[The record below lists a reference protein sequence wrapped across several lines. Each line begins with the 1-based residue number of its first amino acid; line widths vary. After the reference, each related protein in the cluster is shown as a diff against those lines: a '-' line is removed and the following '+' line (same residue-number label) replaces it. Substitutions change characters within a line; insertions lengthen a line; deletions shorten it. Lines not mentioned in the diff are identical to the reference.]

1 MERSSN
7 HGFNEYRRTPTR
19 GIRGRGRGG
28 RGRGGGGEGGKP
40 SRGRRS
46 MNRARGRNFE
56 SRKRSQIS
64 NQNYQDKII
73 LSISY
78 EILKEL
84 ISKDENEIIN
94 ILSKYKDSSEIFAN
108 NANFIKEMT
117 EIMVELLLK
126 ISKIYSDKASNTL
139 YHILK
144 NTNIKV
150 YIKQRLEI
158 EDYDN
163 KNYLNFI
170 LNLILLNDKLIDKF
184 TDDLIRIK
192 SGEILDYV
200 EIIKIKIDKGDYVEN
215 LSLSRDVVSNIEK
228 LKEKEKH
235 KKLTEFI
242 EKEKEREKEI
252 NKKNI
257 NNIDI
262 NKIQIDYKNRDIY
275 LTTQDL
281 NENKEIKIAP
291 HLKSGSYISYER
303 YINTMFYLEYQD
315 CYKDLKETMNYL
327 QINKSINY
335 MNNKELYQLS
345 KEFSNIYFY
354 LEGEIKGLEI
364 DRDGAIIII
373 EFRTHYYKDIKFTK
387 RMITGSLIILTDNN
401 FENYLLTTVHFNPYV
416 DKKIND
422 NPKSKMW
429 LPKFPFYRVK
439 LSLININSQ
448 SISFLA
454 KNRQHLQIFESKA
467 YFESYVHIMK
477 RLKEINIQYLPFK
490 RELVEGDFHKLQK
503 KDLYGNEYLKY
514 NNMILCPHQKKY
526 SREFINL
533 FDKSQLNAIH
543 NSLINRIALIQGPPG
558 TGKTHV
564 GTILT
569 DIILQ
574 NMDDD
579 AQILVV
585 CFTNHALDS
594 FIEDILKFTDSI
606 VRIGGR
612 CQNEKVAEY
621 ILDNKKK
628 YSSKNYRNIA
638 NNLDA
643 LGEKMGDITSLIDS
657 RRRVSIGLVKKYFE
671 LLYNRVIDDFFK
683 IMNEAIPYEYKKDL
697 KYNFKKDVIFRE
709 IYIFWNL
716 IDNQINK
723 KNTPDKIIKELLDS
737 SNLEN
742 EKLLNNLYNK
752 ILNNFNGYD
761 EDNLDVLKELNNTV
775 NFEEENNEKIEINNP
790 NKRQEEE
797 EEEEDDEDDEDEL
810 AQNRE
815 RMNYLDYDIEEK
827 KNNIN
832 IDDELYD
839 ENIDDLTNM
848 KPLDS
853 QKYNYLLKL
862 DINFFKIGPKI
873 IKLIIN
879 YMKEKLLSDIKN
891 YEEDLYKFSY
901 LLNKKK
907 KF

>member
-1 MERSSN
+1 MNRRN
-7 HGFNEYRRTPTR
+7 NYGFNRYRGTP
-19 GIRGRGRGG
+19 IRGRGGKGIQGRGGGGMQRRGGRGIQGRGG
-28 RGRGGGGEGGKP
+28 RGIQGR
-40 SRGRRS
+40 RGRQSRD
-46 MNRARGRNFE
+46 NRLMSGVRGRDFE
-56 SRKRSQIS
+56 SEKRGQIY
-64 NQNYQDKII
+64 NQNYQDKIV

-78 EILKEL
+78 DILKEL
-84 ISKDENEIIN
+84 ISKSDTEIIQF
-94 ILSKYKDSSEIFAN
+94 LSKYKDSTEIFVKN
-108 NANFIKEMT
+108 TNFIKEMT
-117 EIMVELLLK
+117 EIMVKLLMK
-126 ISKIYSDKASNTL
+126 ISKIYSDEASNIL

-144 NTNIKV
+144 NTNLKL
-150 YIKQRLEI
+150 YIKQILAKE
-158 EDYDN
+158 EYDN

-200 EIIKIKIDKGDYVEN
+200 EIIIIKIDKGDYIDD
-215 LSLSRDVVSNIEK
+215 LSLAKDVVSNIEK

-235 KKLTEFI
+235 KKLTDFI
-242 EKEKEREKEI
+242 EKEKEREREKEM

-257 NNIDI
+257 NNNDI
-262 NKIQIDYKNRDIY
+262 NNIKIDYKTRDIY

-281 NENKEIKIAP
+281 NKNKETKIAP

-373 EFRTHYYKDIKFTK
+373 EFRTHYYKNIKFTK
-387 RMITGSLIILTDNN
+387 RMITGSLVILTDNN

-422 NPKSKMW
+422 NPKSDMW
-429 LPKFPFYRVK
+429 LPKFPFYRIK
-439 LSLININSQ
+439 LSLNKINNQ

-477 RLKEINIQYLPFK
+477 RLKEINYQYLPFK
-490 RELVEGDFHKLQK
+490 EELVDADFHKLQK
-503 KDLYGNEYLKY
+503 ADLYGNKYLRY
-514 NNMILCPHQKKY
+514 NNMILCPYQNKY

-533 FDKSQLNAIH
+533 FDKSQLNAIR
-543 NSLINRIALIQGPPG
+543 NSLINKIALIQGPPG

-564 GTILT
+564 GTTLT

-594 FIEDILKFTDSI
+594 FIEDILKFTDSV

-612 CQNEKVAEY
+612 CQNEKVAKY

-628 YSSKNYRNIA
+628 YFSNNYRNA
-638 NNLDA
+638 VNYLDA
-643 LGEKMGDITSLIDS
+643 LGEKMSDIASLIDS
-657 RRRVSIGLVKKYFE
+657 RRRVTIGLVKKYFE
-671 LLYNRVIDDFFK
+671 PLFNRVIDDFFK
-683 IMNEAIPYEYKKDL
+683 IMNEAIPNKYKKTL
-697 KYNFKKDVIFRE
+697 RYNFKEDVIFRE

-716 IDNQINK
+716 IDNQTNK
-723 KNTPDKIIKELLDS
+723 KFIPDKIIQELLNS
-737 SNLEN
+737 SNIEN
-742 EKLLNNLYNK
+742 EKLFNNLYNR
-752 ILNNFNGYD
+752 ILDNFNGYD
-761 EDNLDVLKELNNTV
+761 VDNLDILKELNN
-775 NFEEENNEKIEINNP
+775 NIEKENNEKIEINNT
-790 NKRQEEE
+790 NKPQYDEE
-797 EEEEDDEDDEDEL
+797 EEEEDDEDEL
-810 AQNRE
+810 EQNME
-815 RMNYLDYDIEEK
+815 RMNYHDVDIEEK

-832 IDDELYD
+832 IYDELYD
-839 ENIDDLTNM
+839 ENIDDLNNL

-862 DINFFKIGPKI
+862 DINFF
-873 IKLIIN
+873 
-879 YMKEKLLSDIKN
+879 
-891 YEEDLYKFSY
+891 
-901 LLNKKK
+901 
-907 KF
+907 

>member
-1 MERSSN
+1 MNRRN
-7 HGFNEYRRTPTR
+7 NYGFNRYRGTP
-19 GIRGRGRGG
+19 IRGRGGKGIQGRGGGGMQRRGGRGIQGRGG
-28 RGRGGGGEGGKP
+28 RGIQGR
-40 SRGRRS
+40 RGRQSRD
-46 MNRARGRNFE
+46 NRLMSGVRGRDFE
-56 SRKRSQIS
+56 SEKRGQIY
-64 NQNYQDKII
+64 NQNYQDKIV

-84 ISKDENEIIN
+84 ISKSDTEIIQF
-94 ILSKYKDSSEIFAN
+94 LSKYKDSTEIFVKN
-108 NANFIKEMT
+108 TNFIKEMT
-117 EIMVELLLK
+117 EIMVKLLMK
-126 ISKIYSDKASNTL
+126 ISKIYSDEASNIL

-144 NTNIKV
+144 NTNLKL
-150 YIKQRLEI
+150 YIKQILAKE
-158 EDYDN
+158 EYDN

-192 SGEILDYV
+192 SGEILEYV
-200 EIIKIKIDKGDYVEN
+200 EIIKIKIDKGDYIDD
-215 LSLSRDVVSNIEK
+215 LSLAKDVVSNIEK

-235 KKLTEFI
+235 KKLTDFI
-242 EKEKEREKEI
+242 EKEKEREREREREKEM

-257 NNIDI
+257 NNNDI
-262 NKIQIDYKNRDIY
+262 NNIKIDYKTRDIY

-281 NENKEIKIAP
+281 NKNKETKIAP

-373 EFRTHYYKDIKFTK
+373 EFRTHYYKNIKFTK
-387 RMITGSLIILTDNN
+387 RMITGSLVILTDNN

-422 NPKSKMW
+422 NPKSDMW
-429 LPKFPFYRVK
+429 LPKFPFYRIK
-439 LSLININSQ
+439 LSLNKINNQ

-477 RLKEINIQYLPFK
+477 RLKEINYQYLPFK
-490 RELVEGDFHKLQK
+490 EELVDADFHKLQK
-503 KDLYGNEYLKY
+503 ADLYGNKYLRY
-514 NNMILCPHQKKY
+514 NNMILCPYQNKY

-533 FDKSQLNAIH
+533 FDKSQLDAIR
-543 NSLINRIALIQGPPG
+543 NSLINKIALIQGPPG

-564 GTILT
+564 GTTLT

-574 NMDDD
+574 NMNDD

-594 FIEDILKFTDSI
+594 FIEDILKFTDSV

-612 CQNEKVAEY
+612 CQNEKVAKY

-628 YSSKNYRNIA
+628 YFSNNYRNA
-638 NNLDA
+638 VNYLDA
-643 LGEKMGDITSLIDS
+643 LGEKMSDIASLIDS
-657 RRRVSIGLVKKYFE
+657 RRRVTIGLVKKYFE
-671 LLYNRVIDDFFK
+671 PLFNRVIDDFFK
-683 IMNEAIPYEYKKDL
+683 IMNEAIPNKYKKTL
-697 KYNFKKDVIFRE
+697 RYNFKEDVIFRE

-716 IDNQINK
+716 IDNQTNK
-723 KNTPDKIIKELLDS
+723 KFIPDKIIQELLNS
-737 SNLEN
+737 SNIEN
-742 EKLLNNLYNK
+742 EKLFNNLYNR
-752 ILNNFNGYD
+752 ILDNFNGYD
-761 EDNLDVLKELNNTV
+761 VDNLDILKELNN
-775 NFEEENNEKIEINNP
+775 NIEKENNEKIEINNT
-790 NKRQEEE
+790 NKPQYDEE
-797 EEEEDDEDDEDEL
+797 EEEEDDEDEL
-810 AQNRE
+810 EQNME
-815 RMNYLDYDIEEK
+815 RMNYHDVDIEEK

-832 IDDELYD
+832 IYDELYD
-839 ENIDDLTNM
+839 ENIDDLNNL

-862 DINFFKIGPKI
+862 DINFF
-873 IKLIIN
+873 
-879 YMKEKLLSDIKN
+879 
-891 YEEDLYKFSY
+891 
-901 LLNKKK
+901 
-907 KF
+907 